1 MRIIDTSELRN
12 NMDLYFDLATTE
24 TILIQRGQNETFVL
38 TKDNYLAPDA
48 DLNRAVSFD
57 EFKRQALQHVKS
69 LYNHKKPCE

>member
-1 MRIIDTSELRN
+1 
-12 NMDLYFDLATTE
+12 MDLYFDLATTE

-38 TKDNYLAPDA
+38 TRDNYLAPDAPDA